1 MWHMAISEATRERVL
16 AALATE
22 GRSQAWMAR
31 VVGKSKGWAT
41 DFKEGRGTLSRSE
54 MRALSHA
61 LGISEDYL
69 WDGVTAADTPPS
81 ETPPPEGAVGLSGQE
96 QMIVAIYRQLTP
108 SRQQALMDAL
118 TRLLREQVYVPATKG
133 EKK

>member
-1 MWHMAISEATRERVL
+1 MAISEATRERVL
-16 AALATE
+16 AALVGE

-41 DFKEGRGTLSRSE
+41 DFKEGRGSLSRSE

-61 LGISEDYL
+61 LGVSEDYL
-69 WDGVTAADTPPS
+69 WDGVTPADTSPE
-81 ETPPPEGAVGLSGQE
+81 ETPPTEVPVGLSGQE

-118 TRLLREQVYVPATKG
+118 TRLLREQVYVPASKG
-133 EKK
+133 DKR